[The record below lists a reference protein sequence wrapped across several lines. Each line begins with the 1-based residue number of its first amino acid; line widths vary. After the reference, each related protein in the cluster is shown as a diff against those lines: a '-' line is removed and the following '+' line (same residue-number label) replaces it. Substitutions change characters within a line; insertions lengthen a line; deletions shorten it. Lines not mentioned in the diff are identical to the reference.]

1 MSIAVDKTIEEK
13 IAYIAQEINLNPKQL
28 VEEALKNFIKDYEQK
43 KIEQLSDT
51 IATRYSE
58 MVTLKQNG
66 IGLPDARDLLDEI

>member
-51 IATRYSE
+51 ITTRYSE